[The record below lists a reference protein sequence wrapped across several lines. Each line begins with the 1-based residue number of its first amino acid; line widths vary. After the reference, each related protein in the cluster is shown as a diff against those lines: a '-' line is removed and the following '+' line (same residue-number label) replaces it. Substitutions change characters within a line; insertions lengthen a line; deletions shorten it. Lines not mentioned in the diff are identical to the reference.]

1 MYTYFMTIMLFCIGI
16 AITLLSIPM
25 ISKMLENSG
34 MIREN
39 YRGDMIPVGLGLVF
53 IPTLV
58 INSIILIYSNI
69 VPEKIIM
76 IYMLLF
82 ASIAMS
88 FVGIIDDSL
97 GNRGVTGLIGHFK
110 ALFKGSLTTGAFKA
124 LLGGF
129 VGLTLAVTLSKS
141 IPNIIVAT
149 LVVALST
156 NMMNLFDLRPGRA
169 IKAYVILAIII
180 FLASAKFNREVMMLI
195 VPAVLAYFYFDLR
208 ALTMMGDAG
217 SNVLGVS
224 IGVFI
229 VSSFD
234 LPVQLMSLVLLV
246 AIHVLT
252 EKFSLTKII
261 ENNKFLDYVDKLGRG
276 L

>member
-25 ISKMLENSG
+25 ISKTLENSG

-234 LPVQLMSLVLLV
+234 LPVQLVSLVLLV

>member
-1 MYTYFMTIMLFCIGI
+1 MYTYLMVIMLFCIGVVV
-16 AITLLSIPM
+16 TLTSVPM
-25 ISKMLENSG
+25 VSKMLEKSD
-34 MIREN
+34 MIRAN
-39 YRGDMIPVGLGLVF
+39 YKGDMIPVGLGLVF
-53 IPTLV
+53 IPTLI
-58 INSIILIYSNI
+58 INSVILIYSNI

-82 ASIAMS
+82 ASISMS

-97 GNRGVTGLIGHFK
+97 GNRGVTGLLGHFK
-110 ALFKGSLTTGAFKA
+110 ALFKGTLTTGAFKA

-129 VGLTLAVTLSKS
+129 VGLTIAVTISKS

-169 IKAYVILAIII
+169 IKVYTILAIII
-180 FLASAKFNREVMMLI
+180 FIASAKFQREVMMLI
-195 VPAVLAYFYFDLR
+195 LPAVLAYFYFDLR

-224 IGVFI
+224 LGVFI
-229 VSSFD
+229 VSSFG
-234 LPVQLMSLVLLV
+234 LAVQVVCLILLVL
-246 AIHVLT
+246 IHILT

-261 ENNKFLDYVDKLGRG
+261 ENNKFLNYLDRLGRG

>member
-1 MYTYFMTIMLFCIGI
+1 MYTYLMVIMLFCIGVVV
-16 AITLLSIPM
+16 TLTSVPM
-25 ISKMLENSG
+25 ISKMLEKSD
-34 MIREN
+34 MIRAN
-39 YRGDMIPVGLGLVF
+39 YKGDMIPVGLGLVF
-53 IPTLV
+53 IPSLV

-234 LPVQLMSLVLLV
+234 LPVQLVSLVLLV

-261 ENNKFLDYVDKLGRG
+261 ENNKFLNYVDKLGRG

>member
-169 IKAYVILAIII
+169 IKAHAILAIII

-234 LPVQLMSLVLLV
+234 LPVQLVSLVLLV

-261 ENNKFLDYVDKLGRG
+261 ENNKFLNYVDKLGRG

>member
-180 FLASAKFNREVMMLI
+180 FLASDKFNREVMMLI

-234 LPVQLMSLVLLV
+234 LPVQLVSLVLLV

-261 ENNKFLDYVDKLGRG
+261 ENNKFLNYVDKLGRG

>member
-53 IPTLV
+53 IPSLV

-234 LPVQLMSLVLLV
+234 LPVQLVSLVLLV

-261 ENNKFLDYVDKLGRG
+261 ENNKFVNYVDKLGRG

>member
-1 MYTYFMTIMLFCIGI
+1 MYTYFMIIMLFCIGI

-53 IPTLV
+53 IPSLV

-234 LPVQLMSLVLLV
+234 LPVQLVSLVLLV

>member
-217 SNVLGVS
+217 SNDLGVS

-234 LPVQLMSLVLLV
+234 LPVQLVSLVLLV

-261 ENNKFLDYVDKLGRG
+261 ENNKFLNYVDKLGRG

>member
-229 VSSFD
+229 VSFFD
-234 LPVQLMSLVLLV
+234 LPVQLVSLVLLV

-261 ENNKFLDYVDKLGRG
+261 ENNKFLNYVDKLGRG

>member
-110 ALFKGSLTTGAFKA
+110 VLFKGSLTTGAFKA

-234 LPVQLMSLVLLV
+234 LPVQLVSLVLLV

-261 ENNKFLDYVDKLGRG
+261 ENNKFLNYVDKLGRG

>member
-16 AITLLSIPM
+16 AITLLSIPR

-208 ALTMMGDAG
+208 ALSMMGDAG

-234 LPVQLMSLVLLV
+234 LPVQLVSLVLLV

-261 ENNKFLDYVDKLGRG
+261 ENNKFLNYVDKLGRG

>member
-110 ALFKGSLTTGAFKA
+110 ALFKGSPTTGAFKA

-234 LPVQLMSLVLLV
+234 LPVQLVSLVLLV

>member
-53 IPTLV
+53 IPSLV

-180 FLASAKFNREVMMLI
+180 FLTSAKFNREVMMLI

-234 LPVQLMSLVLLV
+234 LPVQLVSLVLLV

-261 ENNKFLDYVDKLGRG
+261 ENNKFLNYVDKLGRG

>member
-97 GNRGVTGLIGHFK
+97 GNRRVTGLIGHFK

-234 LPVQLMSLVLLV
+234 LPVQLVSLVLLV

-261 ENNKFLDYVDKLGRG
+261 ENNKFLNYVDKLGRG

>member
-1 MYTYFMTIMLFCIGI
+1 MYTYLMVIMLFCIGVVV
-16 AITLLSIPM
+16 TLTSVPM
-25 ISKMLENSG
+25 ISKMLEKSD
-34 MIREN
+34 MIRAN
-39 YRGDMIPVGLGLVF
+39 YKGDMIPVGLGLVF
-53 IPTLV
+53 IPTLI
-58 INSIILIYSNI
+58 INSVILIYSNI

-82 ASIAMS
+82 ASISMS

-97 GNRGVTGLIGHFK
+97 GNRGVTGLLGHFK
-110 ALFKGSLTTGAFKA
+110 ALFKGTLTTGAFKA

-129 VGLTLAVTLSKS
+129 VGLTIAVTISKS

-169 IKAYVILAIII
+169 IKVYTILAIII
-180 FLASAKFNREVMMLI
+180 FIASAKFQREVMMLI
-195 VPAVLAYFYFDLR
+195 LPAVLAYFYFDLR

-224 IGVFI
+224 LGVFI
-229 VSSFD
+229 VSSFG
-234 LPVQLMSLVLLV
+234 LAVQVVCLILLVL
-246 AIHVLT
+246 IHILT

-261 ENNKFLDYVDKLGRG
+261 ENNKFSNYLDRLGRG

>member
-180 FLASAKFNREVMMLI
+180 FLASTKFNREVMMLI

-234 LPVQLMSLVLLV
+234 LPVQLVSLVLLV

-261 ENNKFLDYVDKLGRG
+261 ENNKFLDYVDKLGRA

>member
-1 MYTYFMTIMLFCIGI
+1 MYTYFMIIMLFCIGI

-234 LPVQLMSLVLLV
+234 LPVQLVSLVLLV

-261 ENNKFLDYVDKLGRG
+261 ENNKFLNYVDKLGRG

>member
-1 MYTYFMTIMLFCIGI
+1 
-16 AITLLSIPM
+16 
-25 ISKMLENSG
+25 

-53 IPTLV
+53 IPSLV

-234 LPVQLMSLVLLV
+234 LPVQLVSLVLLV

-261 ENNKFLDYVDKLGRG
+261 ENNKFLNYVDKLGRG

>member
-169 IKAYVILAIII
+169 IKAYVILSLII

-234 LPVQLMSLVLLV
+234 LPVQLVSLVLLV

-261 ENNKFLDYVDKLGRG
+261 ENNKFLNYVDKLGRG

>member
-1 MYTYFMTIMLFCIGI
+1 MYTYLMVIMLFCIGVVV
-16 AITLLSIPM
+16 TLTSVPM
-25 ISKMLENSG
+25 ISKMLEKSD
-34 MIREN
+34 MIRAN
-39 YRGDMIPVGLGLVF
+39 YKGDMIPVGLGLVF
-53 IPTLV
+53 IPTLI
-58 INSIILIYSNI
+58 INSVILIYSNI

-82 ASIAMS
+82 ASISMS

-97 GNRGVTGLIGHFK
+97 GNRGVTGLLGHFK
-110 ALFKGSLTTGAFKA
+110 ALFKGTLTTGAFKA

-129 VGLTLAVTLSKS
+129 VGLTIAVTISKS

-169 IKAYVILAIII
+169 IKVYTLLAIII
-180 FLASAKFNREVMMLI
+180 FIASAKFQREVMMLI

-224 IGVFI
+224 LGVFI
-229 VSSFD
+229 VSSFG
-234 LPVQLMSLVLLV
+234 LAVQVVCLILLVL
-246 AIHVLT
+246 IHILT

-261 ENNKFLDYVDKLGRG
+261 ENNKFLNYLDRFGRG

>member
-234 LPVQLMSLVLLV
+234 LPVQLVSLVLLV
-246 AIHVLT
+246 SIHVLT

-261 ENNKFLDYVDKLGRG
+261 ENNKFLNYVDKLGRG

>member
-53 IPTLV
+53 IPSLV

-110 ALFKGSLTTGAFKA
+110 ALFKGSLTTGVFKA

-234 LPVQLMSLVLLV
+234 LPVQLVSLVLLV

-261 ENNKFLDYVDKLGRG
+261 ENNKFLNYVDKLGRG

>member
-1 MYTYFMTIMLFCIGI
+1 MYTYLMTIMLFCIGVVV
-16 AITLLSIPM
+16 TLTSVPM
-25 ISKMLENSG
+25 ISKMLEKSG
-34 MIREN
+34 MIRAN
-39 YRGDMIPVGLGLVF
+39 YKGDMIPVGLGLVF
-53 IPTLV
+53 IPTLI
-58 INSIILIYSNI
+58 INSVILIYSNI

-97 GNRGVTGLIGHFK
+97 GNRGVTGLLGHFK
-110 ALFKGSLTTGAFKA
+110 ALFKGTLTTGAFKA

-129 VGLTLAVTLSKS
+129 VGLTLAVTISKS

-169 IKAYVILAIII
+169 IKVYTLLAIII
-180 FLASAKFNREVMMLI
+180 FIASAKFQREVMMLI

-224 IGVFI
+224 LGVFI
-229 VSSFD
+229 VASFG
-234 LPVQLMSLVLLV
+234 LEVQVVCLILLVL
-246 AIHVLT
+246 IHILT

-261 ENNKFLDYVDKLGRG
+261 ENNKFLNYLDRLGRG

>member
-180 FLASAKFNREVMMLI
+180 FLASA
-195 VPAVLAYFYFDLR
+195 VLAYFYFDLR

-234 LPVQLMSLVLLV
+234 LPVQLVSLVLLV

-261 ENNKFLDYVDKLGRG
+261 ENNKFLNYVDKLGRG

>member
-76 IYMLLF
+76 IYILIF

-234 LPVQLMSLVLLV
+234 LPVQLVSLVLLV

-261 ENNKFLDYVDKLGRG
+261 ENNKFLNYVDKLGRG

>member
-156 NMMNLFDLRPGRA
+156 NMINLFDLRPGRA

-234 LPVQLMSLVLLV
+234 LPVQLVSLVLLV

>member
-1 MYTYFMTIMLFCIGI
+1 MYTYFMTIMLFCVGV
-16 AITLLSIPM
+16 AVTLLSIPM

-234 LPVQLMSLVLLV
+234 LPVQLVSLVLLV

-261 ENNKFLDYVDKLGRG
+261 ENNKFLNYVDKLGRG

>member
-234 LPVQLMSLVLLV
+234 LPVQLVSLVLLV

-261 ENNKFLDYVDKLGRG
+261 ENNKFLNFVDKLGRG

>member
-53 IPTLV
+53 IPSLV

-234 LPVQLMSLVLLV
+234 LPVQLVSLVLLV

-261 ENNKFLDYVDKLGRG
+261 ENNKFLNYVDKLGRG

>member
-1 MYTYFMTIMLFCIGI
+1 MYTYLMVIMLFCIGVVV
-16 AITLLSIPM
+16 TLTSVPM
-25 ISKMLENSG
+25 ISKMLEKSD
-34 MIREN
+34 MIRAN
-39 YRGDMIPVGLGLVF
+39 YKGDMIPVGLGLVF
-53 IPTLV
+53 IPTLI
-58 INSIILIYSNI
+58 INSVILIYSNI

-97 GNRGVTGLIGHFK
+97 GNRGVTGLLGHFK
-110 ALFKGSLTTGAFKA
+110 ALFKGTLTTGAFKA

-129 VGLTLAVTLSKS
+129 VGLTLAVTISKS

-169 IKAYVILAIII
+169 IKVYTLLAIII
-180 FLASAKFNREVMMLI
+180 FIASAKFQREVMMLI

-224 IGVFI
+224 MGVFI
-229 VSSFD
+229 VSSFG
-234 LPVQLMSLVLLV
+234 LAVQVVCLILLVL
-246 AIHVLT
+246 IHILT

-261 ENNKFLDYVDKLGRG
+261 ENNKFLNYLDRFGRG

>member
-53 IPTLV
+53 IPSLV

-208 ALTMMGDAG
+208 SLTMMGDAG

-234 LPVQLMSLVLLV
+234 LPVQLVSLVLLV

-261 ENNKFLDYVDKLGRG
+261 ENNKFLNYVDKLGRG

>member
-53 IPTLV
+53 IPSLV

-217 SNVLGVS
+217 PNVLGAS

-234 LPVQLMSLVLLV
+234 LPVQLVSLVLLV

-261 ENNKFLDYVDKLGRG
+261 ENNKFLNYVDKLGRG

>member
-169 IKAYVILAIII
+169 IKVYIILAIII

-234 LPVQLMSLVLLV
+234 LPVQLVSLVLLV

-261 ENNKFLDYVDKLGRG
+261 ENNKFLNYVDKLGRG

>member
-1 MYTYFMTIMLFCIGI
+1 MYTYLMVIMLFCIGVVV
-16 AITLLSIPM
+16 TLTSVPM
-25 ISKMLENSG
+25 ISKMLEKSD
-34 MIREN
+34 MIRAN
-39 YRGDMIPVGLGLVF
+39 YKGDMIPVGLGLVF
-53 IPTLV
+53 IPTLI
-58 INSIILIYSNI
+58 INSVILIYSNI

-82 ASIAMS
+82 ASISMS

-97 GNRGVTGLIGHFK
+97 GNRGVTGLLGHFK
-110 ALFKGSLTTGAFKA
+110 ALFKGTLTTGAFKA

-129 VGLTLAVTLSKS
+129 VGLTIAVTISKS

-169 IKAYVILAIII
+169 IKVYTLLAIII
-180 FLASAKFNREVMMLI
+180 FIASAKFQREVMMLI
-195 VPAVLAYFYFDLR
+195 LPAVLAYFYFDLR

-224 IGVFI
+224 LGVFI
-229 VSSFD
+229 VSSFG
-234 LPVQLMSLVLLV
+234 LAVQVVCLILLVL
-246 AIHVLT
+246 IHILT

-261 ENNKFLDYVDKLGRG
+261 EKNKFLNYLDRLGRG

>member
-1 MYTYFMTIMLFCIGI
+1 MYTYLMVIMLFCIGVVV
-16 AITLLSIPM
+16 TLTSVPM
-25 ISKMLENSG
+25 ISKMLEKSD
-34 MIREN
+34 MIRAN
-39 YRGDMIPVGLGLVF
+39 YKGDMIPVGLGLVF
-53 IPTLV
+53 IPTLI
-58 INSIILIYSNI
+58 INSVILIYSNI

-82 ASIAMS
+82 ASISMS

-97 GNRGVTGLIGHFK
+97 GNRGVTGLLGHFK
-110 ALFKGSLTTGAFKA
+110 ALFKGTLTTGAFKA

-129 VGLTLAVTLSKS
+129 VGLTIAVTISKS

-169 IKAYVILAIII
+169 IKVYTLLAIII
-180 FLASAKFNREVMMLI
+180 LIASAKFQREVMMLI
-195 VPAVLAYFYFDLR
+195 LPAVLAYFYFDLR
-208 ALTMMGDAG
+208 ALAMMGDAG

-224 IGVFI
+224 LGVFI
-229 VSSFD
+229 VSSFG
-234 LPVQLMSLVLLV
+234 LAVQVVCLILLVL
-246 AIHVLT
+246 IHILT

-261 ENNKFLDYVDKLGRG
+261 ENNKFLNYLDRLGRG

>member
-1 MYTYFMTIMLFCIGI
+1 MYTYLMVIMLFCIGVVV
-16 AITLLSIPM
+16 TLTSVPM
-25 ISKMLENSG
+25 ISKMLEKSD
-34 MIREN
+34 MIRAN
-39 YRGDMIPVGLGLVF
+39 YKGDMIPVGLGLVF
-53 IPTLV
+53 IPTLI
-58 INSIILIYSNI
+58 INSVILIYSNI

-82 ASIAMS
+82 ASISMS

-97 GNRGVTGLIGHFK
+97 GNRGVTGLLGHFK
-110 ALFKGSLTTGAFKA
+110 ALFKGTLTTGAFKA

-129 VGLTLAVTLSKS
+129 VGLTIAVTISKS

-169 IKAYVILAIII
+169 IKVYTLLAIII
-180 FLASAKFNREVMMLI
+180 FIASATFHREVMMLI
-195 VPAVLAYFYFDLR
+195 LPAVLAYFYFDLR

-224 IGVFI
+224 LGVFI
-229 VSSFD
+229 VSSFG
-234 LPVQLMSLVLLV
+234 LAVQVVCLILLVL
-246 AIHVLT
+246 IHILT

-261 ENNKFLDYVDKLGRG
+261 ENNKFLNYLDRLGRG

>member
-149 LVVALST
+149 VVVALST

-234 LPVQLMSLVLLV
+234 LPVQLVSLVLLV

-261 ENNKFLDYVDKLGRG
+261 ENNKFLNYVDKLGRG

>member
-156 NMMNLFDLRPGRA
+156 NMMNLFDLRPGR
-169 IKAYVILAIII
+169 
-180 FLASAKFNREVMMLI
+180 EVMMLI

-234 LPVQLMSLVLLV
+234 LPVQLVSLVLLV

-261 ENNKFLDYVDKLGRG
+261 ENNKFLNYVDKLGRG

>member
-234 LPVQLMSLVLLV
+234 LPIQLVSLVLLV

-261 ENNKFLDYVDKLGRG
+261 ENNKFLNYVDKLGRG